1 MEIAYTRE
9 AVIQLLHN
17 ILDFENCTLNLYE
30 NYLDRLSDERTIE
43 IFERLRDEEVQHVES
58 IKQLL
63 KILIDFR

>member
-1 MEIAYTRE
+1 METVYTRE

-30 NYLDRLSDERTIE
+30 DYLNKLNDDKTVEV
-43 IFERLRDEEVQHVES
+43 FKRLRDEEVQHVES

-63 KILIDFR
+63 KALINFR